1 MFSLDK
7 NKIFQDHGKKG
18 EQKKEGKTPGAEKL
32 LFPPQYSGFNQ
43 QYGPEKGTKKIK
55 KLQGP
60 GTEDNEQ
67 DQKRTGKSI
76 EIQASL
82 LKSQKY
88 GRQQKKKQCDGIR
101 QILDQ
106 IQNVSPPLEFLNIIR
121 YLNMDTLKI
130 LPWNPKEILNF
141 CKKRT
146 GRWKLSV
153 RFLKTRDIFLR
164 FPSGSASITIGDR
177 KKRKCGDNDPL
188 SFFQQCFHTEP
199 TKGLHWLTHVR
210 DK

>member
-1 MFSLDK
+1 MVFREK
-7 NKIFQDHGKKG
+7 QAVAAYRGRCFPWIRTKFFRIMGKRESRRKR
-18 EQKKEGKTPGAEKL
+18 GKPAEKL

-106 IQNVSPPLEFLNIIR
+106 IQNVSPPLEFLKVP
-121 YLNMDTLKI
+121 L
-130 LPWNPKEILNF
+130 
-141 CKKRT
+141 
-146 GRWKLSV
+146 
-153 RFLKTRDIFLR
+153 
-164 FPSGSASITIGDR
+164 
-177 KKRKCGDNDPL
+177 L
-188 SFFQQCFHTEP
+188 SF
-199 TKGLHWLTHVR
+199 
-210 DK
+210 